1 MPSPIGH
8 AIAGVAVAWSAR
20 QPRLAPICAGLAAL
34 PDIDLILPARHRSY
48 THSLTA
54 VLLVTIV
61 AAAVTG
67 KVTRWRTA
75 LICGAAYGSH
85 LVLDW
90 LGADTHPPPGIQLLW
105 PLSDRWFKS
114 GWNVFPET
122 ARLHLFS
129 AAALRQNALAI
140 AQELAILLPI
150 LALVW
155 LVRVKPATGF
165 SSKLSRRHHSPQ

>member
-20 QPRLAPICAGLAAL
+20 EPRLAPVCAGLAAL
-34 PDIDLILPARHRSY
+34 PDIDLVLPASHRTY

-54 VLLVTIV
+54 VLAVSIV

-75 LICGAAYGSH
+75 LVCGAAYASH
-85 LVLDW
+85 LLLDW
-90 LGADTHPPPGIQLLW
+90 LGADTRPPLGIQVLW
-105 PLSDRWFKS
+105 PFSDRWFIS
-114 GWNVFPET
+114 GWNAFPET

-129 AAALRQNALAI
+129 MAALRQNALAI

-155 LVRVKPATGF
+155 LVRVKPAAGL
-165 SSKLSRRHHSPQ
+165 SSEVSGRHHPPQ

>member
-20 QPRLAPICAGLAAL
+20 QPRLAPVCAGLAAL
-34 PDIDLILPARHRSY
+34 LDIDLVLPAHHRTY

-54 VLLVTIV
+54 VLVVTIV

-75 LICGAAYGSH
+75 FTCGAAYASH
-85 LVLDW
+85 LLLDW
-90 LGADTHPPPGIQLLW
+90 LGADTHPPLGIQMLW
-105 PLSDRWFKS
+105 PVGDRWFIS

-122 ARLHLFS
+122 ARLHLLS
-129 AAALRQNALAI
+129 EAALRQNTLAI
-140 AQELAILLPI
+140 ARELAILLPM

-165 SSKLSRRHHSPQ
+165 SSQMSRRHHSSQ